1 MGDRG
6 GKGQADMQT
15 FDVAII
21 GGGIAGLSLAHFLS
35 PHRSVVVLERETA
48 LGYHSTGRSA
58 AEFVLRYNA
67 PEICGLAAIAKTF
80 FDTPPEG
87 FSDIRLL
94 KQRGGVMIASAEKAA
109 RLDEMFR
116 AELAFTPELELLD
129 EEEVLA
135 RLPILRP
142 GYAAAAFYDPNFWD
156 IEVESLL
163 QGYVKAARRNGT
175 EIRERHAVISASH
188 DGQTWTIETSAGV
201 VRAKT
206 VVNAAGGWA
215 DQTAELFGVK
225 PLAIVPHRRTAIT
238 IDLTEDIDISAMPEI
253 NEIDEDFY
261 MKPDAGRLFASPADA
276 TPCEPGDVQPE
287 ELDVA
292 WAAHYVEEATTI
304 PVRRVAKSWAGM
316 RSFSPD
322 KLPVIG
328 FAAGQPDFFWLSGQG
343 GYGILTSPALGAL
356 AASLLTGEPR
366 PEGFGAMG
374 LDPVRFS
381 PLRFTA

>member
-1 MGDRG
+1 
-6 GKGQADMQT
+6 MQT

-21 GGGIAGLSLAHFLS
+21 GGGIAGLSHAYFLS

-58 AEFVLRYNA
+58 AEFVLRYNT
-67 PEICGLAAIAKTF
+67 PEVCQLAAIAKDF
-80 FDTPPEG
+80 FDSPPDG
-87 FSDIRLL
+87 FSDIPLL
-94 KQRGGVMIASAEKAA
+94 KQRGGVMIATTEKAA
-109 RLDEMFR
+109 RLEEVFR
-116 AELAFTPELELLD
+116 TERAFTPELEMLD
-129 EEEVLA
+129 EQGLLT
-135 RLPILRP
+135 RLPVLKP

-163 QGYVKAARRNGT
+163 QGYVKGARRNGT
-175 EIRERHAVISASH
+175 EIRERHAVLSASH
-188 DGQTWTIETSAGV
+188 DGQAWTIETSSGA

-215 DQTAELFGVK
+215 DPMAEIFSVE
-225 PLAIVPHRRTAIT
+225 PLGIIPHRRTAIT
-238 IDLTEDIDISAMPEI
+238 VDLPEGIDISDMPEI

-316 RSFSPD
+316 RSFSAD

-328 FAAGQPDFFWLSGQG
+328 FAPDQPDFFWLAGQG

-356 AASLLTGEPR
+356 AASLLTGQSR
-366 PEGFGAMG
+366 PEGFAAQA
-374 LDPVRFS
+374 LDPHRFS
-381 PLRFTA
+381 PLRFKV

>member
-1 MGDRG
+1 
-6 GKGQADMQT
+6 MQT

-21 GGGIAGLSLAHFLS
+21 GGGIAGLSLAYFLS
-35 PHRSVVVLERETA
+35 PHRSVIVLERETA

-67 PEICGLAAIAKTF
+67 PEVCALAAIAKDF
-80 FDTPPEG
+80 FDSPPEG
-87 FSDIRLL
+87 FSDIPLL
-94 KQRGGVMIASAEKAA
+94 KQRGGVMIATAEKAS
-109 RLDEMFR
+109 RLEEVFR
-116 AELAFTPELELLD
+116 SELAFTPELKPLNEEELL
-129 EEEVLA
+129 A
-135 RLPILRP
+135 RVPILKP

-163 QGYVKAARRNGT
+163 QGYVKGTRRNGA
-175 EIRERHAVISASH
+175 EIRERHGVLSASH
-188 DGQTWTIETSAGV
+188 DGQAWTIETSAGP

-215 DQTAELFGVK
+215 DPAAEIFGIK
-225 PLAIVPHRRTAIT
+225 PLGIVPHRRTAIT
-238 IDLTEDIDISAMPEI
+238 VDLPEDVDISAMPEI

-261 MKPDAGRLFASPADA
+261 MKPDAGRLLACPADA

-287 ELDVA
+287 ELDIA
-292 WAAHYVEEATTI
+292 WAAHYVEEATTV

-322 KLPVIG
+322 RLPVIG
-328 FAAGQPDFFWLSGQG
+328 LGPDRPDFFWLVGQG

-356 AASLLTGEPR
+356 AASLLTSGPQ
-366 PEGFGAMG
+366 PEGFKAQT
-374 LDPVRFS
+374 LDPENFS
-381 PLRFTA
+381 PLRFKT

>member
-1 MGDRG
+1 
-6 GKGQADMQT
+6 MQT
-15 FDVAII
+15 FDMAII
-21 GGGIAGLSLAHFLS
+21 GGGIAGLSLAYFLS

-67 PEICGLAAIAKTF
+67 PEICQLAAIAKDF
-80 FDTPPEG
+80 FDGPPEG
-87 FSDIRLL
+87 FSDIPLL
-94 KQRGGVMIASAEKAA
+94 KQRGGVMIASAEKAS
-109 RLDEMFR
+109 RLEEVFLT
-116 AELAFTPELELLD
+116 ELAFTPGLEPLD
-129 EEEVLA
+129 EEEILA
-135 RLPILRP
+135 RVPILKP

-163 QGYVKAARRNGT
+163 QGYVKGARRHGA
-175 EIRERHAVISASH
+175 EIRERHAVLSASH
-188 DGQTWTIETSAGV
+188 DGQAWTIETSTGF

-215 DQTAELFGVK
+215 DPIAEIFGVK
-225 PLAIVPHRRTAIT
+225 PLGIIPHRRTAIT
-238 IDLTEDIDISAMPEI
+238 VDLPEGIDISAMPEI

-261 MKPDAGRLFASPADA
+261 MKPDAGRLLACPADA

-304 PVRRVAKSWAGM
+304 PVHRVAKSWAGM
-316 RSFSPD
+316 RSFSSD
-322 KLPVIG
+322 RLPVIG
-328 FAAGQPDFFWLSGQG
+328 AAPDQPDFFWLAGQG

-356 AASLLTGEPR
+356 AASLLTGQPQ
-366 PEGFGAMG
+366 PEGFGVQA
-374 LDPVRFS
+374 LDPSKFNPVR
-381 PLRFTA
+381 LTA